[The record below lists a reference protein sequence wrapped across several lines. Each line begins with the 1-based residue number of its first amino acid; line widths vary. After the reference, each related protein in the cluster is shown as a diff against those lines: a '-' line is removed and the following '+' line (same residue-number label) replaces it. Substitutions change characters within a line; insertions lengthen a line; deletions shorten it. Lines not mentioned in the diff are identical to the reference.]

1 MSTLDISQ
9 PKKLRRSNI
18 IRSIKNHAK
27 KSIVKAKNSVQQSLS
42 KLLEE
47 PVLEPTHQFSERMN
61 KLKRNKTKKAYS
73 SIAPQRNIIN
83 SSKIEQLSENGL
95 SSLTSNATITN
106 SKQEKGLLEN
116 ISLMENLSE
125 INRAPISRVHKK
137 IAKTKRL
144 NKYYNPNNNA

>member
-1 MSTLDISQ
+1 MSTLNISQ

-27 KSIVKAKNSVQQSLS
+27 KSVQQSLS

-47 PVLEPTHQFSERMN
+47 PELEPTHQFSERMN
-61 KLKRNKTKKAYS
+61 KLRRNKAKKAYS
-73 SIAPQRNIIN
+73 NIAQQRNIIN
-83 SSKIEQLSENGL
+83 GSKIENGL
-95 SSLTSNATITN
+95 SSLTSNANIAN

-116 ISLMENLSE
+116 ISLIENLSE

-137 IAKTKRL
+137 IEKTKRL